1 MNKKAIFILILIIIF
16 CICFYI
22 GFSMQKNKKQKDIIR
37 NDMLLNEMVDNIN
50 TNDIIETATQEE
62 KTTPNTILIL
72 KKYYTD
78 CGHAI
83 ENKATLPEEMVN
95 LTEKEI
101 KEKYVNWEIEKFTKE
116 EIILTRTLESFCGE
130 HYYITEEDGH
140 ISIYVEDE
148 AGNRTLKE
156 QGSLSCEYLP
166 ETDRINLKNGINIYG
181 TEELNKMLEDFES

>member
-22 GFSMQKNKKQKDIIR
+22 GFSMQKNKKQNDIIR
-37 NDMLLNEMVDNIN
+37 NDMLLNEMVDNMN